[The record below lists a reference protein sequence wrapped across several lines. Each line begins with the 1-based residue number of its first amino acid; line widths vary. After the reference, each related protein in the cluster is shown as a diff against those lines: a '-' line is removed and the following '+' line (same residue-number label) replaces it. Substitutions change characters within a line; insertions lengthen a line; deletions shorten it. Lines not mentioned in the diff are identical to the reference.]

1 MASVRL
7 QVPDLDW
14 LLFECLTANGAS
26 TIGRL
31 QHFRSYSSKSTNKL
45 TSFFIIFEAGANAD
59 CALGVEA
66 IPAPL

>member
-1 MASVRL
+1 MASVRV

-31 QHFRSYSSKSTNKL
+31 QHHRSYSSKSNSKL
-45 TSFFIIFEAGANAD
+45 TSSSSIFEAGANAD
-59 CALGVEA
+59 RALGVEA
-66 IPAPL
+66 IPTPL